1 VAVAPAAPAVPALAY
16 LVIGLLALLA
26 WAIQRGLLAVWV
38 HTFGA
43 MLQAL
48 ANLLVI
54 KTRLFRL
61 DLGGP
66 IRALDDTVRNALVNG
81 AKKAEHLA
89 GYFFHGCA
97 VIARWMAREIE
108 QTANDVADWAEW
120 FQHAHL
126 PKWVKALVYA
136 TFPPAL
142 IARLVQAAI
151 HANLPHVART
161 TTTKVEHVV
170 THTVTRI
177 VRASSGAVAIPGWVI
192 RLPSRVGDVE
202 RDLSGVKARL
212 KSLEKYAG
220 ATAAVALFTA
230 AIAKLG
236 LKWIRCRNVKRTGKA
251 VCGMDASL
259 LESLLGDAL
268 LIVGTLSVVTFAKEM
283 LAIEDE
289 AVAIMRKL
297 VKEIPG

>member
-1 VAVAPAAPAVPALAY
+1 MAVAPAAPAVPALAY
-16 LVIGLLALLA
+16 LVVGLLALLA

-38 HTFGA
+38 HTFGR

-48 ANLLVI
+48 ANLLKYDRGI
-54 KTRLFRL
+54 IHL
-61 DLGGP
+61 DFGGP

-151 HANLPHVART
+151 HANLPHVGRAV
-161 TTTKVEHVV
+161 TTKVEHVV

-202 RDLSGVKARL
+202 HDLSGLKRRV

-230 AIAKLG
+230 ALAKLG
-236 LKWIRCRNVKRTGKA
+236 LKWIRCRNTKKAGKRL
-251 VCGMDASL
+251 CGLDGGLLDAL
-259 LESLLGDAL
+259 LLGTT
-268 LIVGTLSVVTFAKEM
+268 LIVGTISLRDFAREVEGVTEEVSGLIHGFIRDA
-283 LAIEDE
+283 
-289 AVAIMRKL
+289 
-297 VKEIPG
+297 